1 MRESRRISF
10 SRKRII
16 KPMKIKLVSFI
27 LLMAGC
33 SDPSLS
39 ESDNNHCIEIG
50 LNLTRAFS
58 DFNGDAGQQGR
69 YNNDYSCAV
78 LTDAQLPGIDLS
90 SPFIPYNPHSQFPVC
105 ETGFTSPPQ
114 LCLTNLKNANMARIN
129 LSGAN
134 LSRVVLHDAN
144 LQDARLNRALLI
156 GTELY
161 KANLQ
166 TADMR
171 NANATRAYYNQA
183 FMLGANLSYSVLNE
197 ANLTEAN
204 LTEANL
210 SDAVLVNANLNRA
223 NLQNA
228 DLTGANLTGATF
240 LGADLR
246 GAILDR
252 VLGANFTGAIR

>member
-27 LLMAGC
+27 VLMAGC

-90 SPFIPYNPHSQFPVC
+90 SPYRTSQVCRAGFI
-105 ETGFTSPPQ
+105 SPLQ
-114 LCLTNLKNANMARIN
+114 LCLTNLKNAEMARIN

-144 LQDARLNRALLI
+144 LQGARLNRALLI

-183 FMLGANLSYSVLNE
+183 FMLGANLSYSVLN
-197 ANLTEAN
+197 EAN

>member
-1 MRESRRISF
+1 
-10 SRKRII
+10 
-16 KPMKIKLVSFI
+16 MKIKLVSFI
-27 LLMAGC
+27 VLMAGC

-78 LTDAQLPGIDLS
+78 LNDAQLPGIDFS
-90 SPFIPYNPHSQFPVC
+90 SPYRTSQLC

-114 LCLTNLKNANMARIN
+114 LCLTNLKNAEMARIN

-144 LQDARLNRALLI
+144 LQGAILNRALLI

-161 KANLQ
+161 RANLS
-166 TADMR
+166 
-171 NANATRAYYNQA
+171 
-183 FMLGANLSYSVLNE
+183 GANLKES
-197 ANLTEAN
+197 
-204 LTEANL
+204 
-210 SDAVLVNANLNRA
+210 
-223 NLQNA
+223 
-228 DLTGANLTGATF
+228 NLTGAIL

-246 GAILDR
+246 GANLE
-252 VLGANFTGAIR
+252 GAIGVNYTGTIR

>member
-27 LLMAGC
+27 VLMAGC

-90 SPFIPYNPHSQFPVC
+90 SPYRTSQVCRAGFI
-105 ETGFTSPPQ
+105 SPLQ
-114 LCLTNLKNANMARIN
+114 LCLTNLKNAEMARIN

-144 LQDARLNRALLI
+144 LQGARLNRALLI

-210 SDAVLVNANLNRA
+210 GDAVLVNANLNRA